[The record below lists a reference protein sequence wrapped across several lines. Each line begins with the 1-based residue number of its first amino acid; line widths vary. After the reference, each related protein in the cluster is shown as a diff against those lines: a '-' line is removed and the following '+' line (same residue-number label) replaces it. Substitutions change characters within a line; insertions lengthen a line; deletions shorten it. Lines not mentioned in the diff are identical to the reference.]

1 MASDNANQQVPY
13 RHRHR
18 LMLPMVDAHIHR
30 LIVAGAHRRPIGIVS
45 STDLLAAVAC
55 AARKQR

>member
-1 MASDNANQQVPY
+1 
-13 RHRHR
+13 
-18 LMLPMVDAHIHR
+18 MLPMVDAHIHR